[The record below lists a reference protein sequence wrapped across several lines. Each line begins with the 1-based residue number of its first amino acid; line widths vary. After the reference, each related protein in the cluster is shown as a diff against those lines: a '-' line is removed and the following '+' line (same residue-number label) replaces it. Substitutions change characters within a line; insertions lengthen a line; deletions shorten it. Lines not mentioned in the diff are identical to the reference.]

1 MLCRHLVSLSS
12 ERERNNLFSIPF
24 ALLLI
29 PPPRSNF
36 LTTFQ
41 KRKSRPIRC
50 CLSFFALVCC
60 SALGAGFYGNHE
72 LHGGLEEFSK
82 FLVQI
87 DRHIDEAQSQ
97 VKSFSDTL
105 QKRVE
110 LNLNNLYDGAFQTE
124 IRQDKAAH
132 YELMDNTDFIFH
144 NVTLG
149 LKAMDE
155 IRLSIYDPKKPVD
168 IGQIPVR

>member
-36 LTTFQ
+36 PTTFQ

-60 SALGAGFYGNHE
+60 SALAAGFYGNHE

-97 VKSFSDTL
+97 VKSLTDAL
-105 QKRVE
+105 EKRVE
-110 LNLNNLYDGAFQTE
+110 QNLNTLYDGKFQTE

-132 YELMDNTDFIFH
+132 FELMDNSNFILH
-144 NVTLG
+144 NVTEG
-149 LKAMDE
+149 LTAMDK
-155 IRLSIYDPKKPVD
+155 IRFTIEDVD
-168 IGQIPVR
+168 IGQIPDR

>member
-1 MLCRHLVSLSS
+1 MPSD
-12 ERERNNLFSIPF
+12 NWFSIPF
-24 ALLLI
+24 ALLFL
-29 PPPRSNF
+29 PPRHNF
-36 LTTFQ
+36 LPTFQ